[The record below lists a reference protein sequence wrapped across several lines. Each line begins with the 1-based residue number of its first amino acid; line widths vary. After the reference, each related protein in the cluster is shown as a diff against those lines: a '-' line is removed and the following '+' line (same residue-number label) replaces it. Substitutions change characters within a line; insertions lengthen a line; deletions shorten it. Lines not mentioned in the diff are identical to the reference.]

1 MVSELRHF
9 LGEDWVRTEA
19 LMSQYL
25 SSDVRLLDQ
34 VNRSMLENSG
44 KKLRPMLCLLVAKAV
59 RGQVCEDTRHF
70 AAAMELLHNA
80 TLLHDAVVDGS
91 EMRRGRP
98 TLQALMGGT
107 ASVLTGDYWLVKA
120 LECILDAKGEE
131 RDEVLRLF
139 SWTLSSLASG
149 EILQLQM
156 ALSGETREEEYL
168 RIIRCKTACLF
179 ETAALSGALS
189 VLGADSED
197 ADRHCRR
204 MQAISAI
211 RAFAMNL
218 GLAFQ
223 IRDDILDYTGGA
235 ELGKPVGQDLMEQKI
250 TLPLLE
256 ALAAAPEEE
265 AEIRRKVREIGDH
278 PEYRED
284 IVAFVAAHDGI
295 ARATARL
302 DGFIQLAKDAL
313 HSLGMT
319 KETSAGGNTPS
330 FHGSV
335 ESADRASVDWLLALA
350 DYTALRN
357 V

>member
-59 RGQVCEDTRHF
+59 RGQVCEDTCHF

-80 TLLHDAVVDGS
+80 TLLHDDVVDGS

-98 TLQALMGGT
+98 TLQSLMGGT

-179 ETAALSGALS
+179 ETAALSGAMAE
-189 VLGADSED
+189 GADKETLE
-197 ADRHCRR
+197 
-204 MQAISAI
+204 AI

-256 ALAAAPEEE
+256 AFRDAAPQEE
-265 AEIRRKVREIGDH
+265 AAIRRKVREIGEH

-302 DGFIQLAKDAL
+302 DGFIQLAKQQISPFA
-313 HSLGMT
+313 SLGRND
-319 KETSAGGNTPS
+319 NTVIPS
-330 FHGSV
+330 ISEESV
-335 ESADRASVDWLLALA
+335 KWLLTLA
-350 DYTALRN
+350 DFTALRKQ
-357 V
+357 

>member
-1 MVSELRHF
+1 MVSDIRDF
-9 LGEDWVRTEA
+9 LGEDWFRTEA
-19 LMSQYL
+19 LMKRYL
-25 SSDVRLLDQ
+25 SSDVSLLDKL
-34 VNRSMLENSG
+34 NRSLLEGSG

-59 RGQVCEDTRHF
+59 GGQVCEDACHY

-80 TLLHDAVVDGS
+80 TLLHDDVVDGS

-131 RDEVLRLF
+131 RDEVLRMF

-156 ALSGETREEEYL
+156 ALSGETKEEEYL

-179 ETAALSGALS
+179 ETAAVSGALAEEAAPE
-189 VLGADSED
+189 VVEGV
-197 ADRHCRR
+197 
-204 MQAISAI
+204 
-211 RAFAMNL
+211 RAFALNL

-223 IRDDILDYTGGA
+223 IRDDILDYTGGT
-235 ELGKPVGQDLMEQKI
+235 ELGKPVGQDLIEQKI

-256 ALAAAPEEE
+256 ALTDATPEEE
-265 AEIRRKVREIGDH
+265 ATIRRKVREIGDH
-278 PEYRED
+278 PEYREE

-295 ARATARL
+295 ARATGRL
-302 DGFIQLAKDAL
+302 DGFIATAKDAL
-313 HSLGMT
+313 HALGMT
-319 KETSAGGNTPS
+319 DSDGGSAPS
-330 FHGSV
+330 FHGLSV
-335 ESADRASVDWLLALA
+335 ESVGWLLRLA
-350 DYTALRN
+350 DFTALRN

>member
-59 RGQVCEDTRHF
+59 RGQVCEDTCHF

-80 TLLHDAVVDGS
+80 TLLHDDVVDGS

-98 TLQALMGGT
+98 TLQSLMGGT

-179 ETAALSGALS
+179 ETAALSGAMAE
-189 VLGADSED
+189 GADKETLE
-197 ADRHCRR
+197 
-204 MQAISAI
+204 AI

-302 DGFIQLAKDAL
+302 DGFIQLAKD
-313 HSLGMT
+313 SL
-319 KETSAGGNTPS
+319 AVIPS
-330 FHGSV
+330 ISEESV
-335 ESADRASVDWLLALA
+335 KWLLTLA
-350 DYTALRN
+350 DFTALRKQ
-357 V
+357 

>member
-80 TLLHDAVVDGS
+80 TLLHDDVVDGS

-179 ETAALSGALS
+179 ETAALSGAMAE
-189 VLGADSED
+189 GADKETLE
-197 ADRHCRR
+197 
-204 MQAISAI
+204 AI

-302 DGFIQLAKDAL
+302 DGFIQLAKD
-313 HSLGMT
+313 SL
-319 KETSAGGNTPS
+319 AVIPS
-330 FHGSV
+330 ISEESV
-335 ESADRASVDWLLALA
+335 KWLLTLA
-350 DYTALRN
+350 DFTALRKQ
-357 V
+357 

>member
-19 LMSQYL
+19 LMTQYL
-25 SSDVRLLDQ
+25 SSDVSLLDK
-34 VNRSMLENSG
+34 VNRSLLEGSG

-59 RGQVCEDTRHF
+59 RGQVSEDTCHF

-80 TLLHDAVVDGS
+80 TLLHDDVVDGS

-98 TLQALMGGT
+98 TLQSLMGGT

-120 LECILDAKGEE
+120 LECILDATGEE
-131 RDEVLRLF
+131 RDEVLRMF

-156 ALSGETREEEYL
+156 AMKGETREEEYL

-179 ETAALSGALS
+179 ETAAVSGALS
-189 VLGADSED
+189 VLGKDSEEGE
-197 ADRHCRR
+197 RHCQR
-204 MQAISAI
+204 MQAISAV
-211 RAFAMNL
+211 RAFALNL

-256 ALAAAPEEE
+256 AFATASPEEE
-265 AEIRRKVREIGDH
+265 AEIRRKVREIGEH

-284 IVAFVAAHDGI
+284 IVAFVDAHDGI

-302 DGFIQLAKDAL
+302 DGFIQLAKQEISHFVRNDKSVIPSDNSTVIPSVSEESVTWL
-313 HSLGMT
+313 MT
-319 KETSAGGNTPS
+319 
-330 FHGSV
+330 
-335 ESADRASVDWLLALA
+335 LA
-350 DYTALRN
+350 DFTALRQQ
-357 V
+357 

>member
-25 SSDVRLLDQ
+25 SSDVRLLNQ
-34 VNRSMLENSG
+34 VNTSMLENSG

-59 RGQVCEDTRHF
+59 RGQVCEDACHF

-80 TLLHDAVVDGS
+80 TLLHDDVVDRS

-120 LECILDAKGEE
+120 LECILDANGEE
-131 RDEVLRLF
+131 RDEVLRMF

-179 ETAALSGALS
+179 ETAAVSGALAES
-189 VLGADSED
+189 ADKETVD
-197 ADRHCRR
+197 AVRGY
-204 MQAISAI
+204 
-211 RAFAMNL
+211 AMNL
-218 GLAFQ
+218 GQAFQ

-265 AEIRRKVREIGDH
+265 AEIRRKVREIGEH

-284 IVAFVAAHDGI
+284 IVAFVTAHDGI
-295 ARATARL
+295 ARATTRL
-302 DGFIQLAKDAL
+302 NGFIEVAKD
-313 HSLGMT
+313 SLTVM
-319 KETSAGGNTPS
+319 P
-330 FHGSV
+330 GSDRA
-335 ESADRASVDWLLALA
+335 SISRHARPDRASVDWLLQLA

>member
-19 LMSQYL
+19 LMTQYL
-25 SSDVRLLDQ
+25 SSDVSLLDK
-34 VNRSMLENSG
+34 VNRSLLEGSG

-59 RGQVCEDTRHF
+59 RGQVCEDTCHF

-80 TLLHDAVVDGS
+80 TLLHDDVVDGS

-179 ETAALSGALS
+179 ETAAVSAAL
-189 VLGADSED
+189 AED
-197 ADRHCRR
+197 ADTK
-204 MQAISAI
+204 MVEAI
-211 RAFAMNL
+211 RSFALNL

-256 ALAAAPEEE
+256 AFTDASPEEE

-284 IVAFVAAHDGI
+284 IVAFVTAHDGI

-302 DGFIQLAKDAL
+302 DGFIQSAKDAL

-319 KETSAGGNTPS
+319 DGAS
-330 FHGSV
+330 FHGLSV
-335 ESADRASVDWLLALA
+335 ESADRASVDWLLRLA
-350 DYTALRN
+350 DFTALRQQ
-357 V
+357 

>member
-19 LMSQYL
+19 LMTQYL
-25 SSDVRLLDQ
+25 SSDVSLLDT
-34 VNRSMLENSG
+34 VNRSLLEGSG

-59 RGQVCEDTRHF
+59 RGQVSEDTCHF

-80 TLLHDAVVDGS
+80 TLLHDDVVDGS

-98 TLQALMGGT
+98 TLQSLMGGT
-107 ASVLTGDYWLVKA
+107 ASVLTGDFWLVKA

-131 RDEVLRLF
+131 RDEVLRMF

-156 ALSGETREEEYL
+156 AMKGETREEEYL

-179 ETAALSGALS
+179 ETAAVSGALAE
-189 VLGADSED
+189 GADAKTVE
-197 ADRHCRR
+197 AV
-204 MQAISAI
+204 
-211 RAFAMNL
+211 RAFALNL

-256 ALAAAPEEE
+256 ALSDATPEEE

-319 KETSAGGNTPS
+319 DGAS
-330 FHGSV
+330 FHGLSV
-335 ESADRASVDWLLALA
+335 ESDSRHARPDRASVDWLLALA
-350 DYTALRN
+350 DFTALRR